1 MQKQIVEEM
10 KVKPIID
17 IQEEIRVRIDFIK
30 NELINSN
37 LKTLVLGIS
46 GGQDSTLLGKLAQM
60 AIDELNQEDDD
71 YSFIAM
77 RLPYGIQFD
86 EEDCQLA
93 IEFIKPNKVI
103 TSNIKSAVDSIVED
117 FKNSDV
123 EITDFNKGNIKAR
136 IRMVNQYALAG
147 SVGALVLGT
156 DHSSENI
163 TGFFTKHGDGACDIA
178 PLFGL
183 NKRQGKQ
190 LLRYLNAPSILI
202 DKIPTADLEEE
213 KPANP
218 DEISLGISYDEIDDY
233 LEGKEINVESKN
245 ILENHYIKS
254 RHKRILPKTIY

>member
-17 IQEEIRVRIDFIK
+17 VQEEIRTRIDFMK
-30 NELINSN
+30 NELLTSN

-60 AIDELNQEDDD
+60 AIDELNQSGSG

-86 EEDCQLA
+86 EDDCQVA
-93 IEFIKPNKVI
+93 IEFIKPTKVI
-103 TSNIKSAVDSIVED
+103 TTNIKDTVDNIVDEI
-117 FKNSDV
+117 KKSDI

-136 IRMVNQYALAG
+136 IRMVNQYAVAG
-147 SVGALVLGT
+147 NVGGLVLGT

-183 NKRQGKQ
+183 NKRQGKE
-190 LLRYLNAPSILI
+190 LLRYLNM
-202 DKIPTADLEEE
+202 DTKINEY
-213 KPANP
+213 
-218 DEISLGISYDEIDDY
+218 IY
-233 LEGKEINVESKN
+233 LYLLMCLVEYFFFLFIN
-245 ILENHYIKS
+245 
-254 RHKRILPKTIY
+254 T